1 MPDDCPYE
9 RPLKLDYDDV
19 MISSS
24 HSSYQI
30 AIHVVDYYH
39 QQAVLMTPD
48 EQKQYVEMVHKSD
61 YILSPTNRETPS
73 NNKLWKYLMK
83 PSNIYCR
90 ARFVMLAAIYG
101 IGKLNGLRN
110 VVEQGDNM
118 FDIRDFSQF
127 YNHYYYP
134 SPSPTIQEAVPAANV
149 SINEPTTTHDM
160 PGDNASLL
168 SPISV
173 YLSGAPAI
181 DGNATSQPAPP
192 SHPPCVGQ
200 PRDPFLPQPLSPITI
215 ASDSDEGQNKS
226 PPYSPVAEPVDPNSA
241 LNESTAVLEA
251 PSLDPQAK
259 SPVYSPRLEPTPT
272 TNVDEV
278 SLLAK
283 IAELEKKAQSH
294 EEEKSFHLQVI
305 RDQAVAYNQLQRQFE
320 EHMAG
325 CNHH

>member
-1 MPDDCPYE
+1 MPGDCPYP
-9 RPLKLDYDDV
+9 RPLKLDLDDV

-24 HSSYQI
+24 HGSYQT

-39 QQAVLMTPD
+39 QQAVLLTPD
-48 EQKQYVEMVHKSD
+48 EQQTYIDLVRGSD
-61 YILSPTNRETPS
+61 YKLSRTNRRTPS
-73 NNKLWKYLMK
+73 NHKLWKYLK
-83 PSNIYCR
+83 EEDNSYCR

-101 IGKLNGLRN
+101 IEKLSN
-110 VVEQGDNM
+110 
-118 FDIRDFSQF
+118 IRDTVVHGDGHFEIRDLSQY

-134 SPSPTIQEAVPAANV
+134 SPSPTIQEAVSAANV
-149 SINEPTTTHDM
+149 STSEPTTTHDM

-181 DGNATSQPAPP
+181 DGNAEFQPAPP
-192 SHPPCVGQ
+192 RPST
-200 PRDPFLPQPLSPITI
+200 PITI
-215 ASDSDEGQNKS
+215 ASDSDEEQNKS

-259 SPVYSPRLEPTPT
+259 SPAYSPRLEPTPT
-272 TNVDEV
+272 TNVGEV

-283 IAELEKKAQSH
+283 IAELEREKQSLK
-294 EEEKSFHLQVI
+294 EENSSLLQENSSLLQVI
-305 RDQAVAYNQLQRQFE
+305 QDQAVDYNQLQHQFG
-320 EHMAG
+320 EHIAR